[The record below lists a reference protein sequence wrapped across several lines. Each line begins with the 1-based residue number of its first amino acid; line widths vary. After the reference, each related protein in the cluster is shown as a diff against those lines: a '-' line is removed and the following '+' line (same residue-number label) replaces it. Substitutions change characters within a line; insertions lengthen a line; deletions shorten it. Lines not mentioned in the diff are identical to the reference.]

1 MAETISPTTEESIQQ
16 AEYEVPLSPAE
27 LLDLGRAK
35 SILSQI
41 DFMLTEALSG
51 ASKTPAW
58 AAYIF
63 ADRATMSGRIGM
75 LDSILA
81 GVSNSGAKNA
91 GKKFVKALYRV
102 NEYRNI
108 LFHGMWAH
116 QLNPKTKQGHPACI
130 WQKKTPIRPTD
141 SYDNAYN
148 INTKAGDPS
157 LQRLKKIAILM
168 TDGDYNQEYA
178 STGKMT
184 YFGGSPANGS
194 SSTQATEL
202 CKSMKAKGIEVYTV
216 AFGDGLSS
224 TAQDLLTNCA
234 TDPSHFYNAVTG
246 DALKA
251 AFRDIALKIS
261 SLRITQ

>member
-91 GKKFVKALYRV
+91 GKKLVKALYRV

-116 QLNPKTKQGHPACI
+116 QLNPKTKQGNRGDAPIDFAIGKNLGRRPGERAFKGHHGQRRKKGRKGRRFGLYLHTRNDFIYNKDPT
-130 WQKKTPIRPTD
+130 QKKGEISHVID
-141 SYDNAYN
+141 
-148 INTKAGDPS
+148 AG
-157 LQRLKKIAILM
+157 
-168 TDGDYNQEYA
+168 
-178 STGKMT
+178 
-184 YFGGSPANGS
+184 F
-194 SSTQATEL
+194 
-202 CKSMKAKGIEVYTV
+202 
-216 AFGDGLSS
+216 
-224 TAQDLLTNCA
+224 
-234 TDPSHFYNAVTG
+234 
-246 DALKA
+246 
-251 AFRDIALKIS
+251 
-261 SLRITQ
+261 

>member
-27 LLDLGRAK
+27 LLDLGRAT

-41 DFMLTEALSG
+41 DFMLTEALSS

-91 GKKFVKALYRV
+91 GKKLVKALYRV

-116 QLNPKTKQGHPACI
+116 HLNPKTKLGIPACI

-141 SYDNAYN
+141 LPVVAARAAKVSRELGEFLALLNPALREPAWNAPRRIFIATEN
-148 INTKAGDPS
+148 VDLATFHGGS
-157 LQRLKKIAILM
+157 LKK
-168 TDGDYNQEYA
+168 A
-178 STGKMT
+178 S
-184 YFGGSPANGS
+184 
-194 SSTQATEL
+194 L
-202 CKSMKAKGIEVYTV
+202 
-216 AFGDGLSS
+216 
-224 TAQDLLTNCA
+224 
-234 TDPSHFYNAVTG
+234 
-246 DALKA
+246 
-251 AFRDIALKIS
+251 
-261 SLRITQ
+261 